1 MPPVDVRA
9 TVISNVRLSRDYNVL
24 TLAAPEV
31 GALTEPG
38 QFVMLKTTSA
48 SDPMLR
54 RPFSV
59 FEVLRD
65 DLGTVRAISILNK
78 RAGRT
83 TGLLYELDAGDTVW
97 CLGPLGLP
105 FNPPL
110 SGEAWMVAGG
120 VGLAPFATLAEALV
134 ALQVP
139 TTLFYGARTGDELY
153 YLEFFDRLGV
163 QLVLCT
169 EDGSIG
175 EKGRVTAPLEA
186 ALAARG
192 EANAVTV
199 YACGPEPMLAAV
211 AAVAA
216 RYEQPCEVSMER
228 TMGCGLG
235 GCYSCVVPVR
245 QADGQTRYVRSC
257 IGGPVFDGATVVWD
271 K

>member
-9 TVISNVRLSRDYNVL
+9 PVISNVRLSRDYNVL
-24 TLAAPEV
+24 TLEAPQV

-38 QFVMLKTTSA
+38 QFVMLKTTGG

-65 DLGTVRAISILNK
+65 DLGTVRAISVLNK

-83 TGLLYELDAGDTVW
+83 TGLLYDLDAGDTVE

-105 FNPPL
+105 FNPPA
-110 SGEAWMVAGG
+110 SGAAWMVAGG

-134 ALQVP
+134 ALDVP
-139 TTLFYGARTGDELY
+139 TTLFYGARTGEELY
-153 YLEFFDRLGV
+153 YLEFFDRLGI
-163 QLVLCT
+163 QLVLST
-169 EDGSIG
+169 EDGSVG
-175 EKGRVTAPLEA
+175 ATGRVTGPLEA
-186 ALAARG
+186 SLAALEGPAR
-192 EANAVTV
+192 TTI

-211 AAVAA
+211 AKLAA
-216 RYEQPCEVSMER
+216 RYGQPSEVSMER

-235 GCYSCVVPVR
+235 GCYSCVVPVKGD
-245 QADGQTRYVRSC
+245 DGQTRYVRSC
-257 IGGPVFDGATVVWD
+257 IGGPVFDGAAVAWD
-271 K
+271 

>member
-1 MPPVDVRA
+1 MDVRA
-9 TVISNVRLSRDYNVL
+9 SVISNVRLSRDYNVL
-24 TLAAPEV
+24 TFSAPEV

-38 QFVMLKTTSA
+38 QFVMLKTTDA
-48 SDPMLR
+48 TDPLLR

-83 TGLLYELDAGDTVW
+83 TGLIYDLDAGDDVW

-105 FNPPL
+105 FNPPAA
-110 SGEAWMVAGG
+110 GEAWMVAGG

-134 ALQVP
+134 AANVP
-139 TTLFYGARTGDELY
+139 STLFYGARTGDELY

-163 QLVLCT
+163 RLVLTT
-169 EDGSIG
+169 EDGSVG
-175 EKGRVTAPLEA
+175 VHGRVTVPLEA
-186 ALAARG
+186 SLQALPG
-192 EANAVTV
+192 PGQVTV

-211 AAVAA
+211 ARLAE
-216 RYEQPCEVSMER
+216 RYGQPSEVSMER

-235 GCYSCVVPVR
+235 GCYSCVVPVKH
-245 QADGQTRYVRSC
+245 ADGQTRYVRSC
-257 IGGPVFDGATVVWD
+257 IGGPVFDGATVDWD
-271 K
+271 R

>member
-24 TLAAPEV
+24 TFEAPQV

-38 QFVMLKTTSA
+38 QFVMLKTTRGT
-48 SDPMLR
+48 DPMLR

-83 TGLLYELDAGDTVW
+83 TGLLYDLDAGDTVD

-105 FNPPL
+105 FNPPA
-110 SGEAWMVAGG
+110 SGAAWMVAGG

-134 ALQVP
+134 ALAVP
-139 TTLFYGARTGDELY
+139 TTLFYGARTGEELY

-163 QLVLCT
+163 DLVLST
-169 EDGSIG
+169 EDGSVG
-175 EKGRVTAPLEA
+175 MKGRVTGPLEA
-186 ALAARG
+186 SLQALDRPAL
-192 EANAVTV
+192 TTI

-211 AAVAA
+211 ATLAS
-216 RYEQPCEVSMER
+216 RYGQPSEVSMER

-235 GCYSCVVPVR
+235 GCYSCVVPVKH
-245 QADGQTRYVRSC
+245 ADGQTRYVRSC
-257 IGGPVFDGATVVWD
+257 IGGPVFDGAAVAWD
-271 K
+271 